1 MSHTDIF
8 VERLTIL
15 VRLYGG
21 NVVTFFILLT
31 VSVCAIYILIMLV
44 LAVTYKAE
52 QGFV

>member
-8 VERLTIL
+8 VESLTIL
-15 VRLYGG
+15 VRLYRG

-31 VSVCAIYILIMLV
+31 VSVCAIYISIMLV
-44 LAVTYKAE
+44 CAVIYKAK